1 MKRTTKKSDKATS
14 RVASPKSEQRR
25 PPHISPTAASLTK
38 LLPQGGGGTVS
49 IHSGTVQASPGRRSY
64 QWGWSED
71 YFSINA
77 PPEGRVLWFVIAFDW
92 RLWEWRVGYGPN
104 TSNKSIRVDFGI
116 SWEYELTADTRYFNE
131 PWPRFMRESDR
142 HEGYSSVSPGASG
155 FNTAWIVP
163 GNSVTLAADSK
174 ESSPTPLQLLLNSKV
189 DGKLRLAYRSRS
201 SNHIVNGDD
210 PHQGWGFYCGAD
222 YIHYGYAVEVPRLT
236 LPIVD
241 VGPAYG

>member
-1 MKRTTKKSDKATS
+1 M
-14 RVASPKSEQRR
+14 
-25 PPHISPTAASLTK
+25 
-38 LLPQGGGGTVS
+38 S

-241 VGPAYG
+241 VGPVYE